1 METTKFFIRQTTVV
15 FRHGD
20 RSPIT
25 TLKDKEFWHNQLAEQ
40 ENVMLGFKVVRE
52 EGDTKHTMEG
62 NPPFGMLTKKGVADM
77 ESKGAKLRKEIISLG
92 GVVDSEFLR
101 CVCTNFN
108 RTLGSAQNFLKG
120 LGVTLGDNVSID
132 TRCWRNMIPDAYYH
146 EFHENL
152 KHYETELREF
162 SKANFM
168 TSTPW

>member
-77 ESKGAKLRKEIISLG
+77 ESKGAKLRKEIMSG
-92 GVVDSEFLR
+92 R
-101 CVCTNFN
+101 C
-108 RTLGSAQNFLKG
+108 R
-120 LGVTLGDNVSID
+120 
-132 TRCWRNMIPDAYYH
+132 
-146 EFHENL
+146 
-152 KHYETELREF
+152 
-162 SKANFM
+162 
-168 TSTPW
+168 